1 MEQIVFIGSIAII
14 SLIFAV
20 LFYKIAE
27 KRQADKVFWAI
38 MGFLFG
44 PFALPFLFF
53 AKKQRKTIN

>member
-1 MEQIVFIGSIAII
+1 MEQIVFIGSIVII
-14 SLIFAV
+14 SLIFA
-20 LFYKIAE
+20 LLCYQIAE

-53 AKKQRKTIN
+53 AKQNKGKQ

>member
-1 MEQIVFIGSIAII
+1 MEQIVFIGIIVII
-14 SLIFAV
+14 SLIFAL

-53 AKKQRKTIN
+53 AKKTKESN